1 MPEPEDL
8 QQLSIFLHL
17 RIVMKKKTFR
27 ITVED
32 YLLAQRKASRE
43 EEIAAHRKQIR
54 GRHMLHKS
62 KKTYTRKNRKPITP
76 DD

>member
-1 MPEPEDL
+1 MMPEPEDL

-43 EEIAAHRKQIR
+43 EEIAAFLERMKALGFDKQNVIKLIEER
-54 GRHMLHKS
+54 
-62 KKTYTRKNRKPITP
+62 
-76 DD
+76 